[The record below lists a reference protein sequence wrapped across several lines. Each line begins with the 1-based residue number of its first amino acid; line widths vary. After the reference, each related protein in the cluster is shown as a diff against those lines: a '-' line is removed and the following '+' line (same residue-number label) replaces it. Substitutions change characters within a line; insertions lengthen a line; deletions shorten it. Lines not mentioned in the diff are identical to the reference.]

1 MRKRGGK
8 GRKEKR
14 KGRSDKKASDMKVH
28 MKNTCITEFLHAE
41 KKLHPL
47 ITHSSTLDKC
57 LQKPNS

>member
-28 MKNTCITEFLHAE
+28 MKQRHGVQLLCTEKIAPINIH
-41 KKLHPL
+41 
-47 ITHSSTLDKC
+47 
-57 LQKPNS
+57 